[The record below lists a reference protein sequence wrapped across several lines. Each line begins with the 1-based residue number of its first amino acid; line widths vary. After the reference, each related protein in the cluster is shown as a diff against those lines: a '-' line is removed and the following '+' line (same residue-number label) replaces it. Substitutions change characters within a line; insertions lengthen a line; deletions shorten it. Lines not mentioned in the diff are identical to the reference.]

1 MAGRPT
7 LDQLVEELSRPPT
20 PPGPELDRLTKL
32 LLPASGQAAAE
43 RRATAADRPTADELT
58 SWRALLRDVPFDQR
72 SFDDRFRPGSWKAVL
87 DNLAR
92 QCDRLA
98 DGAADLPAPR
108 RQTVGFLA
116 LLLITLTGLAESSDR
131 RTATAPARAGTAD
144 GSAPLPG
151 HDCPGVCGRLVR
163 QRPVRETIRELYR
176 PVGGPLSDQAGQD
189 AVAGSE
195 WTAGVDFDTLEFHEH
210 GTTSLILRG
219 SGTRRGGLRRP
230 FALKLILYPYLRIP
244 RIASTTKAYAGLYD
258 LAGVPADHLVAVW
271 ASSQSWIL
279 MDFVAGR
286 PLHEV
291 WRERAARRRS
301 ARRVRPGRS
310 ATAGDD
316 QGLGEASVD
325 RFALLADLRAY
336 GTAAF
341 LALAELDRFL
351 NAGNHPTEPTRRG
364 HGDLAPSNII
374 VTYRDGRP
382 VFRLIDIGA
391 NYLYTYAFGALEGP
405 DGQFVAPEVKAD
417 GTAGDKSDVYSLGKL
432 LTMFGGGEPG
442 DVVPDE
448 FYAHAPLLARFIE
461 DLIDTHPDHR
471 LLLFSPDADPT
482 ELCPVAGEE
491 HQPAPDISRYARLHA
506 AFTAEL
512 DAEAARTPPTD
523 DRLVRGTWELFQT
536 RLTLGL
542 FRPLAGAPGQL
553 RRIYRT
559 RRGESGAASRA
570 SALVAAR
577 LLAWS
582 WLSSVAWA
590 VTFSITLIWIVR
602 QFDWSWGNRMV
613 EALQRML
620 GGSEDRFPVLDSL
633 RAPGYSI
640 PDIETNAPALLVG
653 LTYAMVSAKYYHNLF
668 AGMDPLA
675 AGWRAGGLT
684 VRAVLAQFTI
694 RIQTITGALLVL
706 PIVLYDPRLW
716 PINSAIGQT
725 LSLFTNSAV
734 LLFARRALADARRRG
749 LSTVPSSDAKA
760 TGLASFAEWTP
771 TSLFYAGI
779 VWTIGLA
786 VYQGALQDVYVYA
799 LSVASI
805 NLFLFYMIKCGR
817 GAAEVRTALTR
828 ATSAAERL
836 RYLALARD
844 LNHRWPGPDPSRG
857 RASGPATTHERR

>member
-1 MAGRPT
+1 MTGRPT
-7 LDQLVEELSRPPT
+7 LDQLVEELSRPS
-20 PPGPELDRLTKL
+20 GPAGADLDRLAKL
-32 LLPASGQAAAE
+32 LLPAAAMG
-43 RRATAADRPTADELT
+43 ADAHRPRPAHRPTTEDLAA
-58 SWRALLRDVPFDQR
+58 WRALLRDIPFDRR
-72 SFDDRFRPGSWKAVL
+72 SFDDRFRPGSWDAVL
-87 DNLAR
+87 GGLAR
-92 QCDRLA
+92 HCDRFT
-98 DGAADLPAPR
+98 DGAVGLPAPH
-108 RQTVGFLA
+108 RQAVGFLA

-131 RTATAPARAGTAD
+131 RTAAPARTVAAD
-144 GSAPLPG
+144 GNVAPPG

-163 QRPVRETIRELYR
+163 QPPVREVIRDLYR
-176 PVGGPLSDQAGQD
+176 PGGGPLPNQDDQDDQDTIASFEWAAGI
-189 AVAGSE
+189 
-195 WTAGVDFDTLEFHEH
+195 DFDTLEFHEH
-210 GTTSLILRG
+210 GTTSMILRG

-258 LAGVPADHLVAVW
+258 LAGVQAEHLVPIW
-271 ASSQSWIL
+271 ASSQGWIL

-291 WRERAARRRS
+291 WRERTGRRRA
-301 ARRVRPGRS
+301 ARRVRPGRP
-310 ATAGDD
+310 AAPGDD

-325 RFALLADLRAY
+325 RFALLADLRDY

-341 LALAELDRFL
+341 RALAELDRFL
-351 NAGNHPTEPTRRG
+351 NAGDRTSGDRSARPTRRG
-364 HGDLAPSNII
+364 HGDLAPSNIM

-382 VFRLIDIGA
+382 AFRLIDIGA

-417 GTAGDKSDVYSLGKL
+417 GVAGDKSDVYSLGKL
-432 LTMFGGGEPG
+432 LAMFGGGEPG

-461 DLIDTHPDHR
+461 DLIDKHPANR
-471 LLLFSPDADPT
+471 LLLFSPDADSDGQRAAADHN
-482 ELCPVAGEE
+482 V
-491 HQPAPDISRYARLHA
+491 PDPDTTRYDRLRA
-506 AFTAEL
+506 DFTAEL

-523 DRLVRGTWELFQT
+523 GHLVRGTWDLFQT

-542 FRPLAGAPGQL
+542 FRPLAGTPGQL

-559 RRGESGAASRA
+559 RRGEPGAAGHA
-570 SALVAAR
+570 SAVAAAR

-613 EALQRML
+613 ESLQRML
-620 GGSEDRFPVLDSL
+620 GGSQDQFPVLDSL
-633 RAPGYSI
+633 RAPGYSM
-640 PDIETNAPALLVG
+640 PDIEANAPALLVG
-653 LTYAMVSAKYYHNLF
+653 LTYAMVSAKYYHNIF
-668 AGMDPLA
+668 AGMNPLA

-684 VRAVLAQFTI
+684 VHAVLAQFAI
-694 RIQTITGALLVL
+694 RIQTVTGAALVL

-725 LSLFTNSAV
+725 LSLFTNSAT

-749 LSTVPSSDAKA
+749 LSTVPPSDART

-771 TSLFYAGI
+771 SSLFYAGI
-779 VWTIGLA
+779 VWAIGTA

-817 GAAEVRTALTR
+817 GATEVRIVLTR
-828 ATSAAERL
+828 ATWAAERL
-836 RYLALARD
+836 RCLS
-844 LNHRWPGPDPSRG
+844 HRGGDR
-857 RASGPATTHERR
+857 

>member
-1 MAGRPT
+1 MAARPT
-7 LDQLVEELSRPPT
+7 LDQLVEELSRPP
-20 PPGPELDRLTKL
+20 GPAGPDLDRLAKL
-32 LLPASGQAAAE
+32 LLPASG
-43 RRATAADRPTADELT
+43 ATAAGETAGARRTTATNRPTADDLA
-58 SWRALLRDVPFDQR
+58 SWRALLRDVPFDRR
-72 SFDDRFRPGSWKAVL
+72 SFDDRFRPGSWTAVL
-87 DNLAR
+87 DGLAR
-92 QCDRLA
+92 HCDRLA
-98 DGAADLPAPR
+98 DGAAALPVPR

-116 LLLITLTGLAESSDR
+116 LMLITLTGLAESSDR
-131 RTATAPARAGTAD
+131 RTATGPARAGTAD
-144 GSAPLPG
+144 GDAPPPG
-151 HDCPGVCGRLVR
+151 HDCPGVCRRLVR

-176 PVGGPLSDQAGQD
+176 PAGGPLPDQDGQD
-189 AVAGSE
+189 AVASSE
-195 WTAGVDFDTLEFHEH
+195 WAHGIDFDTLEFHEH
-210 GTTSLILRG
+210 GTTSVILRG

-244 RIASTTKAYAGLYD
+244 RIASTTRAYAGLYD
-258 LAGVPADHLVAVW
+258 LAGVQAEHLVAVW
-271 ASSQSWIL
+271 ASSHSWIL

-286 PLHEV
+286 GLHEV
-291 WRERAARRRS
+291 WRERTARRRT
-301 ARRVRPGRS
+301 ARRARPGRR
-310 ATAGDD
+310 ATPGDD

-325 RFALLADLRAY
+325 RFVLLADLRDY

-351 NAGNHPTEPTRRG
+351 NADNHPAEPTRRG

-405 DGQFVAPEVKAD
+405 DGQFVAPEVKTD
-417 GTAGDKSDVYSLGKL
+417 GAAGDKSDVYSLGKL

-471 LLLFSPDADPT
+471 LLLFSPDAAPT
-482 ELCPVAGEE
+482 GQHAASDQE
-491 HQPAPDISRYARLHA
+491 QRPAPEISRYARLHA

-523 DRLVRGTWELFQT
+523 GHLVRGTWELFQT

-559 RRGESGAASRA
+559 RRGEPGAASRS
-570 SALVAAR
+570 SALAAAR

-602 QFDWSWGNRMV
+602 QLDWSWGNRLV
-613 EALQRML
+613 EALQQVV
-620 GGSEDRFPVLDSL
+620 GGSEDRFPFLDSL
-633 RAPGYSI
+633 RAPGYSM
-640 PDIETNAPALLVG
+640 PDIEANAPALLVG
-653 LTYAMVSAKYYHNLF
+653 LTYAMVSAKYYHNIF
-668 AGMDPLA
+668 AGMNPLA

-684 VRAVLAQFTI
+684 IRAALAQFAI
-694 RIQTITGALLVL
+694 RIQTVTGAALVL

-725 LSLFTNSAV
+725 LSLFTNSAT
-734 LLFARRALADARRRG
+734 LLFARRALTDARRRG
-749 LSTVPSSDAKA
+749 LSTVPSSDAKV

-828 ATSAAERL
+828 ATGAAERL
-836 RYLALARD
+836 RCLALARRD
-844 LNHRWPGPDPSRG
+844 DHR
-857 RASGPATTHERR
+857 A